1 MLLVGCC
8 GFPASLEKYFQTLK
22 LVEVQ
27 KTFYRPPMPSTATKW
42 RESAPEEFEFTV
54 KAWQLITHPPES
66 PTYKKANL
74 VIKNRENYGFF
85 KPTKEVFE
93 AWKKPQR

>member
-8 GFPASLEKYFQTLK
+8 GFPTSLEKYFQTLR

-27 KTFYRPPMPSTATKW
+27 KTFYKPPMLSTATKW
-42 RESAPEEFEFTV
+42 RESAPKNFEFTV
-54 KAWQLITHPPES
+54 KAWQLITHLPES

-74 VIKNRENYGFF
+74 VIKRLRKQLIDIEIVKNECSGC
-85 KPTKEVFE
+85 V
-93 AWKKPQR
+93 